1 MNTQSLFEQQVAI
14 AEEYYQNYDF
24 GSIVEDS
31 SGWEGLSP
39 GDELS
44 RPVFL
49 ENEDPHQ
56 PSERVRFVV
65 RFKDEQSIEVQEAYA
80 INSKGSIFGG
90 CAAAASA

>member
-1 MNTQSLFEQQVAI
+1 MNTQSLFERQAAI

-24 GSIVEDS
+24 VSIVEDS

-56 PSERVRFVV
+56 PSERVRFIV

-80 INSKGSIFGG
+80 INAIGSIFGG
-90 CAAAASA
+90 CTAAVAA